1 MSLKKNTSKAAAAT
15 MQSDF
20 LLPTSV
26 HKVRWLYGLC
36 VEMCEYGSLIE
47 IIQVKWEEE
56 YIQIDTRALSHT
68 HTRALTHTR
77 THLFIFQTAGLTGV
91 HPYVRSHWR

>member
-1 MSLKKNTSKAAAAT
+1 MSLKKNTSKAAAAM

-47 IIQVKWEEE
+47 IIQVKWE
-56 YIQIDTRALSHT
+56 
-68 HTRALTHTR
+68 
-77 THLFIFQTAGLTGV
+77 
-91 HPYVRSHWR
+91 